1 MRILKA
7 ASTCPISCS
16 IARRSLRRFSIN

>member
-16 IARRSLRRFSIN
+16 IARWSLRRFSIN